1 MPIDTPT
8 VVLVTIATCASL
20 GLASIG
26 LSLLQAGTRGVRH
39 WGAGMLGLGIGYS
52 LLYLSPSLSTPWIL
66 HAGWV
71 FLIGSVL
78 LMYRALRRI
87 CGVEDPQFGF
97 AFAVLAGAAAGWLF
111 FEFVVPSDVHMI
123 DVTSVAVSVVTGRG
137 AFDLWRH
144 ARGNSQHKAPP
155 LVVAA
160 LLLVIATTPATE
172 IVMRGN
178 APVPLMEFGPPVVVF
193 ARVLMISLLSISV
206 LWMEISRLYE
216 AMEVQ
221 ATHDELT
228 GLANR
233 RAIVAQLQR
242 ELQRAGREG
251 TACSIALID
260 IDHFKR
266 VNDTWGHPAGD
277 EVLRWISRVICA
289 NVRPYDTLG
298 RYGGEEF
305 LLVMPGTTRET
316 ALSVTD
322 RARAAVAAR
331 PCVVGD
337 AQIELTFSA
346 GVTTGAG
353 DADFDA
359 LLIAADL
366 ALYSAKQGGRN
377 RIAAG
382 DAAPQP
388 AATPQP
394 A

>member
-8 VVLVTIATCASL
+8 VVLVTIAICVSL
-20 GLASIG
+20 GFASIAF
-26 LSLLQAGTRGVRH
+26 SLLQAGTRGVRH

-52 LLYLSPSLSTPWIL
+52 LLYLSPSLSSPAVL

-71 FLIGSVL
+71 CLIGSVL
-78 LMYRALRRI
+78 FMYRALRRI
-87 CGVEDPQFGF
+87 CGVEDPQLGF
-97 AFAVLAGAAAGWLF
+97 AFTVLAGAAAGWLF
-111 FEFVVPSDVHMI
+111 FAFVVPDDIRRI

-144 ARGNSQHKAPP
+144 ARGSSEHKAPP

-172 IVMRGN
+172 IAMRSA
-178 APVPLMEFGPPVVVF
+178 APAPMMEFGPPVVVF
-193 ARVLMISLLSISV
+193 SRVLMISLLSISV

-216 AMEVQ
+216 AMEDQ

-251 TACSIALID
+251 TACSVALID
-260 IDHFKR
+260 IDHFKQ
-266 VNDTWGHPAGD
+266 VNDTWGHPTGD
-277 EVLRWISRVICA
+277 EVLRWTTRVIRA

-316 ALSVTD
+316 ALSVAD
-322 RARAAVAAR
+322 RARAAVAAQA
-331 PCVVGD
+331 CVVGD
-337 AQIELTFSA
+337 AQIRLTFSA
-346 GVTTGAG
+346 GVTTSTGS
-353 DADFDA
+353 ADFDA
-359 LLIAADL
+359 FLIAADL
-366 ALYSAKQGGRN
+366 ALYSAKAGGRN
-377 RIAAG
+377 RIAFG
-382 DAAPQP
+382 DTTPDRAAIPQP
-388 AATPQP
+388 A
-394 A
+394 